1 MILAKNAAEFE
12 SLYNEAMATLDKLGL
27 GSIEAAKNAR
37 VQEFK
42 QATGVK
48 LVSPKYTGEYK

>member
-1 MILAKNAAEFE
+1 
-12 SLYNEAMATLDKLGL
+12 MATLDKLGL
-27 GSIEAAKNAR
+27 GSIEAAKNTR

-42 QATGVK
+42 KATGVN